1 MIDFICTPL
10 KVDAPGSWY
19 THRLASN
26 DMRSIST
33 NPRLCIF
40 KPLRKNPN
48 NLFDSVATKGK
59 RNKGITHNKGFSL
72 CKGYIEGL
80 HRVRKG

>member
-40 KPLRKNPN
+40 KPLRRNPSN
-48 NLFDSVATKGK
+48 QFDSVATIRKE
-59 RNKGITHNKGFSL
+59 NKGITHYICFYL
-72 CKGYIEGL
+72 DRRYIEGL
-80 HRVRKG
+80 HRGYKG